1 MACPA
6 ASGAHRG
13 GRVRTVALAEVP
25 ALLPASGRVFVHGA
39 AATPAALLEAIVA
52 QASRY
57 RNLEF
62 MHLHTM
68 GPAAYCEPRFAGS
81 FRVCN
86 FFVGAN
92 VRPWL
97 DYDRV
102 DYLPCFLSA
111 IPGLLRGP
119 RRPDVA
125 LVQVSPPD
133 AAGRCSLGTSVDV
146 ARTAVREAGLVIAQ
160 VNPQVPYTFGAG
172 ELSVADIDYAVEVD
186 QPLAETAPERLGERE
201 IRIGQQVAS
210 LVEDGSTLQVGIGSI
225 PNAVLRAL
233 AGHRNLGVHTEMF
246 SDGLLPLLASG
257 AVNNRCKTLQPG
269 RITTSFVSG
278 TSALFDFVGR
288 NPEVVFLG
296 SETVNDPSVIAR
308 QPRMVAINSAIEV
321 DLSGQVCADSIGPKV
336 ISGFGGQLD
345 FIRGAAGSVGGKAI
359 IALPARTKHGISR
372 IVPRLQNGAGV
383 VTTRGDVDYIVTEFG
398 IAHLKGLTSGERR
411 RALIDIAHPDDREA
425 LARQAHDGKF
435 A

>member
-1 MACPA
+1 MKTIAL
-6 ASGAHRG
+6 SE
-13 GRVRTVALAEVP
+13 VAG
-25 ALLPASGRVFVHGA
+25 LLPPTGRVFVHGA
-39 AATPAALLEAIVA
+39 AATPTALIDAVVAEAP
-52 QASRY
+52 RF
-57 RNLEF
+57 RELEF

-68 GPAAYCEPRFAGS
+68 GPAAYCEPRFAGH

-92 VRPWL
+92 MRPWL
-97 DYDRV
+97 DYERV

-133 AAGRCSLGTSVDV
+133 ANGRCSLGTSVDV
-146 ARTAVREAGLVIAQ
+146 ARTAVREADLVIAQ

-172 ELSVADIDYAVEVD
+172 ELSVTDLDYLVEVD
-186 QPLAETAPERLGERE
+186 QPLAETAPERLGECE
-201 IRIGQQVAS
+201 LQIGRHIAS
-210 LVEDGSTLQVGIGSI
+210 LVEDGATLQVGIGSI

-233 AGHRNLGVHTEMF
+233 GGHKNLGVHTEMF

-257 AVNNRCKTLQPG
+257 AVDNRFKTLQPG

-278 TSALFDFVGR
+278 TRALFDFVDR

-296 SETVNDPSVIAR
+296 SDTVNDPAVIAR

-359 IALPARTKHGISR
+359 IALPSRTKHGVSR
-372 IVPRLQNGAGV
+372 IVPRLQHGAGV
-383 VTTRGDVDYIVTEFG
+383 VTTRGDVDYLVTEFG
-398 IAHLKGLTSGERR
+398 VAHLKGMTSGERR
-411 RALIDIAHPDDREA
+411 RALIAIAHPEDRDA
-425 LARQAHDGKF
+425 LARDARDTRL